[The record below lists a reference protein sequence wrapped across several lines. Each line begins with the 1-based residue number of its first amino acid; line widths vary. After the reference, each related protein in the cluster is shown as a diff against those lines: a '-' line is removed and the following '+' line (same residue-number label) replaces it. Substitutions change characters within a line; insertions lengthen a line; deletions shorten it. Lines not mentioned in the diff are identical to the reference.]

1 LFLLWEEIHHILCL
15 NYYILLEMWSWI
27 FFFFFKRMPSP
38 IFATADDSAVEILY
52 RRIQHILVSLRVKY
66 FCLLVCSSCIFI
78 FFCSFCFYI
87 YALFY
92 LCVCIYILYISTVGD
107 FIWKKLYTQA
117 WKKIKFKQGV
127 SSMELWAYG
136 MYNPMGDLQKLH
148 LK

>member
-15 NYYILLEMWSWI
+15 NCYILLEMWSWI
-27 FFFFFKRMPSP
+27 FFFFFKRMASP

-107 FIWKKLYTQA
+107 FIWKNSIHKLE
-117 WKKIKFKQGV
+117 KKLSLSK
-127 SSMELWAYG
+127 ELVVWSYW
-136 MYNPMGDLQKLH
+136 PMGCIIQWVIYKNST
-148 LK
+148 